1 MPDEAPPSQPEPTPP
16 LRRESSSPISDPDKP
31 RAPAPAQPPPARR
44 HPPPP
49 LRRESSSPIS
59 APAAI
64 FIAAATLFAIFI
76 NSQNV
81 GPILMLGVIA
91 LLLELRLR
99 PRD

>member
-1 MPDEAPPSQPEPTPP
+1 MPDEAPLAKPEPAPP
-16 LRRESSSPISDPDKP
+16 PKPESSSPISD
-31 RAPAPAQPPPARR
+31 
-44 HPPPP
+44 
-49 LRRESSSPIS
+49 
-59 APAAI
+59 PAAI

-99 PRD
+99 PKD

>member
-1 MPDEAPPSQPEPTPP
+1 MPDESTPP
-16 LRRESSSPISDPDKP
+16 GPRPNRPSPVSDP
-31 RAPAPAQPPPARR
+31 
-44 HPPPP
+44 
-49 LRRESSSPIS
+49 
-59 APAAI
+59 AAV

-99 PRD
+99 PKD

>member
-1 MPDEAPPSQPEPTPP
+1 MPDEASPSKPEP
-16 LRRESSSPISDPDKP
+16 I
-31 RAPAPAQPPPARR
+31 PPARR
-44 HPPPP
+44 EP
-49 LRRESSSPIS
+49 SPTS
-59 APAAI
+59 DPAAI

-99 PRD
+99 PKD

>member
-1 MPDEAPPSQPEPTPP
+1 MKPE
-16 LRRESSSPISDPDKP
+16 RNSAVSD
-31 RAPAPAQPPPARR
+31 
-44 HPPPP
+44 
-49 LRRESSSPIS
+49 
-59 APAAI
+59 PAAI

-99 PRD
+99 PKD

>member
-1 MPDEAPPSQPEPTPP
+1 MPDESPLPQPEPAP
-16 LRRESSSPISDPDKP
+16 LVKPERRPPIS
-31 RAPAPAQPPPARR
+31 
-44 HPPPP
+44 
-49 LRRESSSPIS
+49 E
-59 APAAI
+59 PAAI
-64 FIAAATLFAIFI
+64 FIAIATLFAIII